1 MHCTQEF
8 FQYSPP
14 VCPPSFMCDC
24 KQIAALELEQADT
37 VREENSQLRWDLQE
51 AQQTLA
57 QRSSN
62 YEVRMH
68 TYVCT
73 VHVGMCV

>member
-1 MHCTQEF
+1 MHNNF
-8 FQYSPP
+8 FSTLHLS
-14 VCPPSFMCDC
+14 PPSFMCDC
-24 KQIAALELEQADT
+24 EQIAALELEQADT

-51 AQQTLA
+51 AQQTLT
-57 QRSSN
+57 QRSSD

-68 TYVCT
+68 TYVRT